1 MEHEDRRH
9 LCARAGCRRLF
20 RRRHRLRHVHAPAC
34 RPCRLEH
41 AARQWPLGADL
52 SEGALR
58 VRQDRVRLLDRDP
71 RENAGTAICR
81 QRAAGRRGQTG
92 GDRPQRVPDRRPHPH
107 PADAGPHA
115 RPCRLH
121 LRPRQGRRRVLGRPD
136 AFAAADALSRNVR
149 EIRRR
154 SDAGGSHTARIPGA
168 LLRHRYAVLHR
179 AFPLPFGRKDPAQG
193 QRILLRGD
201 MSANS
206 SAFET
211 LSVEPVDEHV
221 TIVRL
226 NRPDASNALN
236 TQMGRDLVRYF
247 EDTALD
253 PKSLRCIVLTG
264 TGDKAFCAGGDLKE
278 RRGMTDEAWTRQHV
292 IFERMVRAL
301 IDCPVPIIGAVNG
314 AAYGGGCEIAGCCD
328 FLYAA
333 DSARFAL
340 TEVTLGI
347 MPGGG
352 GTQTLPRAVGERR
365 AKELIL
371 TGRPFTAA
379 EAHAW
384 GLVNEVFPLP
394 ELLPAGLATAARIAR
409 NAPISVRQA
418 KLSIHRGLQ
427 LSLRDGLALEI
438 EAYNRMVPT
447 EDRREGALACNEQRL
462 PNFTGR

>member
-1 MEHEDRRH
+1 MNQN
-9 LCARAGCRRLF
+9 
-20 RRRHRLRHVHAPAC
+20 P
-34 RPCRLEH
+34 
-41 AARQWPLGADL
+41 
-52 SEGALR
+52 
-58 VRQDRVRLLDRDP
+58 
-71 RENAGTAICR
+71 
-81 QRAAGRRGQTG
+81 
-92 GDRPQRVPDRRPHPH
+92 
-107 PADAGPHA
+107 
-115 RPCRLH
+115 
-121 LRPRQGRRRVLGRPD
+121 
-136 AFAAADALSRNVR
+136 
-149 EIRRR
+149 
-154 SDAGGSHTARIPGA
+154 
-168 LLRHRYAVLHR
+168 
-179 AFPLPFGRKDPAQG
+179 
-193 QRILLRGD
+193 
-201 MSANS
+201 

-211 LSVEPVDEHV
+211 LSIEPVDEHV
-221 TIVRL
+221 AVVRL

-247 EDTALD
+247 EDVALD
-253 PKSLRCIVLTG
+253 PKTLRCIVLTG
-264 TGDKAFCAGGDLKE
+264 TGEKAFCAGGDLKE

-333 DSARFAL
+333 ESARFAL

-371 TGRPFTAA
+371 TGKPFTSA
-379 EAHAW
+379 EAREW
-384 GLVNEVFPLP
+384 GFVNEVFPQP
-394 ELLPAGLATAARIAR
+394 ELLPSALAAAARIAR

-427 LSLRDGLALEI
+427 LSLRDGLVLEI

-447 EDRREGALACNEQRL
+447 EDRREGVLAFNEKRT
-462 PNFTGR
+462 PNFKGR